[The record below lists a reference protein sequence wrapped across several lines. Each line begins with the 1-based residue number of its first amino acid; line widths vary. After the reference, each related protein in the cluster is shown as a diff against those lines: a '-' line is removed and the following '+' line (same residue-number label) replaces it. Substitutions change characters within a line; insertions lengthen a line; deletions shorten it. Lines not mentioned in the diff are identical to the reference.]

1 MRCPV
6 AAFARTRGAGTG
18 ECGAWGPPDFRS
30 LRRLRKSFPRHATM
44 HGHVGNVPHGGPVRY
59 DAPMSHRTIIDGY
72 NLLHAAGLVRGK
84 LIGKQLEGARL
95 RLMKR
100 LAYQMSKEQ
109 RAATTVV
116 FDAKTLLV
124 VASREELIEGIRVLF
139 PEPGHEADELI
150 EEMIAQDPQ
159 PRELR
164 IVSSDRRLHRAA
176 RERMATAI
184 NSDRFLDEL
193 DERRA
198 APAEGSAS
206 NVSRPPVPI
215 PKENSP
221 SGAGTQVPTGD
232 VDYWLKEFGEIEVP
246 EEADLTAALEQSLS
260 GIQSAETPPAT
271 TAKPTTPAPAPKSPS
286 AIQNLII
293 PLAPRPGIA
302 TLPSRGKSPPSQ
314 ATPDPEPLRNQPGP
328 QLPDA
333 DLEFWKDAL
342 KQVLDEERGKP

>member
-1 MRCPV
+1 MKCGT
-6 AAFARTRGAGTG
+6 TR
-18 ECGAWGPPDFRS
+18 S
-30 LRRLRKSFPRHATM
+30 
-44 HGHVGNVPHGGPVRY
+44 VVPHFRY
-59 DAPMSHRTIIDGY
+59 DVPMSHRTIIDGY
-72 NLLHAAGLVRGK
+72 NLMHAAGLVRGK

-100 LAYQMSKEQ
+100 LAIQMSKEQ
-109 RAATTVV
+109 RATTTVV
-116 FDAKTLLV
+116 FDAKTVLV
-124 VASREELIEGIRVLF
+124 VSSREELIEGIRVLF

-159 PRELR
+159 PRQLR

-206 NVSRPPVPI
+206 TVSRPPVPVPI
-215 PKENSP
+215 PKENSS
-221 SGAGTQVPTGD
+221 SGASADVPTGD
-232 VDYWLKEFGEIEVP
+232 VDYWMKEFGEIEVP
-246 EEADLTAALEQSLS
+246 EDADLTTAMERSLS
-260 GIQSAETPPAT
+260 GEKPADAPPAT
-271 TAKPTTPAPAPKSPS
+271 TAKPTTSSPAPKPPS
-286 AIQNLII
+286 AKQSLIV
-293 PLAPRPGIA
+293 PLAPRSGIA

-328 QLPDA
+328 QRPDA

>member
-1 MRCPV
+1 M
-6 AAFARTRGAGTG
+6 
-18 ECGAWGPPDFRS
+18 
-30 LRRLRKSFPRHATM
+30 
-44 HGHVGNVPHGGPVRY
+44 
-59 DAPMSHRTIIDGY
+59 
-72 NLLHAAGLVRGK
+72 HAAGLVRGK

-95 RLMKR
+95 RLLKR
-100 LAYQMSKEQ
+100 LAHQMSKED

-116 FDAKTLLV
+116 FDAKTVLV
-124 VASREELIEGIRVLF
+124 VSSREELIEGIRVLF

-159 PRELR
+159 PRKLR

-176 RERMATAI
+176 RERMAASI

-198 APAEGSAS
+198 APAEGATSTT
-206 NVSRPPVPI
+206 SRPTVPI
-215 PKENSP
+215 PKESSR
-221 SGAGTQVPTGD
+221 SGADATQPTGD
-232 VDYWLKEFGEIEVP
+232 VDYWMKEFGEIEVP
-246 EEADLTAALEQSLS
+246 DDLEMTTAMEQSLS
-260 GIQSAETPPAT
+260 GEQPIEPPPAT
-271 TAKPTTPAPAPKSPS
+271 TAKPTSPAQAPKPS
-286 AIQNLII
+286 TAKQNLII

-302 TLPSRGKSPPSQ
+302 TLPSRGKSPPSK

-328 QLPDA
+328 QRPDV

>member
-1 MRCPV
+1 
-6 AAFARTRGAGTG
+6 
-18 ECGAWGPPDFRS
+18 
-30 LRRLRKSFPRHATM
+30 
-44 HGHVGNVPHGGPVRY
+44 
-59 DAPMSHRTIIDGY
+59 MSQRTIIDGY

-84 LIGKQLEGARL
+84 LLGKQLEGARL

-100 LAYQMSKEQ
+100 LAFQMSKDE
-109 RAATTVV
+109 RANTTVV
-116 FDAKTLLV
+116 FDAKTVLV
-124 VASREELIEGIRVLF
+124 VSSREELLEGMRVLF

-159 PRELR
+159 PRKLR

-198 APAEGSAS
+198 APAEEGAS
-206 NVSRPPVPI
+206 SSSRPPVPI
-215 PKENSP
+215 PQESRQP
-221 SGAGTQVPTGD
+221 GTDSSAPTQD

-246 EEADLTAALEQSLS
+246 DDADLTTALEQSLS
-260 GIQSAETPPAT
+260 GGHPAEAPPAT
-271 TAKPTTPAPAPKSPS
+271 TAKPTPSAPAPKPS
-286 AIQNLII
+286 SAKQNLII

-302 TLPSRGKSPPSQ
+302 TLPSRGKSPSSQ

-328 QLPDA
+328 QRPDA

>member
-1 MRCPV
+1 MPSPDWPQSDL
-6 AAFARTRGAGTG
+6 
-18 ECGAWGPPDFRS
+18 ECGTT
-30 LRRLRKSFPRHATM
+30 LRVVRHDAERRATFFVVL
-44 HGHVGNVPHGGPVRY
+44 HFRY
-59 DAPMSHRTIIDGY
+59 DISMSHRTIIDGY
-72 NLLHAAGLVRGK
+72 NLMHAAGLVRGK

-95 RLMKR
+95 RLLKR

-116 FDAKTLLV
+116 FDAKTLLAV
-124 VASREELIEGIRVLF
+124 SSREELLEGIRVLF

-159 PRELR
+159 PRQLR

-176 RERMATAI
+176 RERLATAI
-184 NSDRFLDEL
+184 NSDRYLDEL

-198 APAEGSAS
+198 APAEGQTSPA
-206 NVSRPPVPI
+206 SRPPVPI

-221 SGAGTQVPTGD
+221 DSAGTHVPTGD

-246 EEADLTAALEQSLS
+246 NDADLTTALERSLA
-260 GIQSAETPPAT
+260 GEKPTEAPPVTTAS
-271 TAKPTTPAPAPKSPS
+271 TAKPTSPAQAAKSPS
-286 AIQNLII
+286 AKQNLII

-314 ATPDPEPLRNQPGP
+314 ATSDPESLRNQPGP
-328 QLPDA
+328 QRPDA

-342 KQVLDEERGKP
+342 KQVLDEERGQP

>member
-1 MRCPV
+1 
-6 AAFARTRGAGTG
+6 
-18 ECGAWGPPDFRS
+18 
-30 LRRLRKSFPRHATM
+30 
-44 HGHVGNVPHGGPVRY
+44 
-59 DAPMSHRTIIDGY
+59 MSHRTIIDGY

-100 LAYQMSKEQ
+100 LAYQMSKDD
-109 RAATTVV
+109 RANTTVV
-116 FDAKTLLV
+116 FDAKTVLV
-124 VASREELIEGIRVLF
+124 VSSREELIEGMRVLF

-159 PRELR
+159 PRMLR

-198 APAEGSAS
+198 APAEGSPS
-206 NVSRPPVPI
+206 MVSRPPVPI

-221 SGAGTQVPTGD
+221 GGAGTHVPTGD

-260 GIQSAETPPAT
+260 GGQSPETPPST
-271 TAKPTTPAPAPKSPS
+271 TAKPTTPAPAPKPPS
-286 AIQNLII
+286 AQQNLII

-302 TLPSRGKSPPSQ
+302 TLPSRGKSPLSQ
-314 ATPDPEPLRNQPGP
+314 ATAEPEPLRNQPGP
-328 QLPDA
+328 QRPDA

>member
-1 MRCPV
+1 
-6 AAFARTRGAGTG
+6 
-18 ECGAWGPPDFRS
+18 
-30 LRRLRKSFPRHATM
+30 
-44 HGHVGNVPHGGPVRY
+44 
-59 DAPMSHRTIIDGY
+59 MSHRTIIDGY
-72 NLLHAAGLVRGK
+72 NLMHAAGLVRGK

-95 RLMKR
+95 RLLKR
-100 LAYQMSKEQ
+100 LAHQMSKED

-116 FDAKTLLV
+116 FDAKTVLV
-124 VASREELIEGIRVLF
+124 VSSREELIEGIRVLF

-159 PRELR
+159 PRKLR

-176 RERMATAI
+176 RERMAASI

-198 APAEGSAS
+198 APAEGATSTT
-206 NVSRPPVPI
+206 SRPTVPI
-215 PKENSP
+215 PKESSR
-221 SGAGTQVPTGD
+221 SGADATQPTGD
-232 VDYWLKEFGEIEVP
+232 VDYWMKEFGEIEVP
-246 EEADLTAALEQSLS
+246 DDLEMTTAMEQSLS
-260 GIQSAETPPAT
+260 GEQPIEPPPAT
-271 TAKPTTPAPAPKSPS
+271 TAKPTSPAQAPKPS
-286 AIQNLII
+286 TAKQNLII

-302 TLPSRGKSPPSQ
+302 TLPSRGKSPPSK

-328 QLPDA
+328 QRPDV